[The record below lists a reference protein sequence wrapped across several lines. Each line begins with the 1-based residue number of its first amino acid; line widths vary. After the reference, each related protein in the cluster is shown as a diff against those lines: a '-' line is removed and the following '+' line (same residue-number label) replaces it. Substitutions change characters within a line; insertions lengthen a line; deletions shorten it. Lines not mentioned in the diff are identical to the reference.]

1 MNYNKQVVYF
11 TISVT
16 LLLLSFSLPFSLF
29 GLSCLSF
36 ENISVVSDLFK
47 EPNAIENNKHKT
59 TASNTLAPVHQ
70 RGPVYTLENY
80 KTPHLIMHF
89 GSETSKPA
97 LPKFMQALY
106 DILSGK
112 KTKLRIGWFGDSII
126 EGDLLTQT
134 FRKRIQTATQAFGVG
149 FVPMQSIT
157 AKFRTTVYH
166 QASGNWA
173 EDNFRSKHCKGPLFL
188 SGHTWYTNLGSVK
201 LRDATIPDTDKVQL
215 LYKTLLCGQL
225 AQKASVVVNGQAIPI
240 NPTHKF
246 NVIPLEQSASH
257 YIDLKINN
265 AQLPVYGLSLEPST
279 GVVVDNLSFRGI
291 TGLELAQLD
300 SAILHSIDSQRYYNL
315 IILEYGVNLMFRAK
329 DMEYNWYYKNMG
341 KALAKLR
348 RCMPNTEFLLI
359 STTDRAFRYQ
369 NNWSSAIGIE
379 NLVYTQAQL
388 AAENNFAFY
397 NIFESMGGPGT
408 IVSWANQKPSLAN
421 QDYVHPNHRGAE
433 RLGNLIFE
441 DFMKDLKKLKT
452 QQKP

>member
-1 MNYNKQVVYF
+1 LNYNKQVVFF
-11 TISVT
+11 TISLT
-16 LLLLSFSLPFSLF
+16 LLLLSFSIPFSWLGF
-29 GLSCLSF
+29 SCLSF

-47 EPNAIENNKHKT
+47 DPNNPENNKPKN
-59 TASNTLAPVHQ
+59 AANTKLVHIDQ
-70 RGPVYTLENY
+70 DGPIYTLENY
-80 KTPHLIMHF
+80 KTPNLIMHF
-89 GSETSKPA
+89 GAETSKPA

-126 EGDLLTQT
+126 EGDLMTQT
-134 FRKRIQTATQAFGVG
+134 FRKRIQTATKGFGVG
-149 FVPMQSIT
+149 FVAMQSIT
-157 AKFRTTVYH
+157 AKFRTSVYH
-166 QASGNWA
+166 QTTGNWA
-173 EDNFRSKHCKGPLFL
+173 EDNFRSKHCRGPLFL
-188 SGHTWYTNLGSVK
+188 SGHTWYTSLGSIK

-225 AQKASVVVNGQAIPI
+225 AQKTSVLVNGQTISF
-240 NPTHKF
+240 NPAHKF
-246 NVIPLEQSASH
+246 NAIPLDQSTSH
-257 YIDLKINN
+257 YIDLKINT
-265 AQLPVYGLSLEPST
+265 AQLPVYGVSIEPST

-300 SAILHSIDSQRYYNL
+300 SAVLRSIDEQGYYNL

-421 QDYVHPNHRGAE
+421 QDYIHPNHRGAE